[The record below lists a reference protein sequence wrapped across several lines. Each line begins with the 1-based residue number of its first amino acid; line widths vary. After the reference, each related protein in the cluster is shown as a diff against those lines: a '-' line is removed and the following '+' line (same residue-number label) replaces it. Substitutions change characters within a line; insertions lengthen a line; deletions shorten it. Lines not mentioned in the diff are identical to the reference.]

1 MKHRHISGI
10 IQFLERYLRH
20 MPLRYMLHELLL
32 HAEHGASNADIPLLS
47 NSRRLT
53 TVSSLNYPTI
63 AIVPKGAS
71 KPHCGYR
78 SAAVCIGFFH
88 PQNLGI
94 TLWIEVWWSSQTLP
108 LEPNAYFLGTRDAQ
122 RCQAKLLSFRRNFT
136 SAKSVFVCH
145 RHNTPSITYA
155 LAE

>member
-1 MKHRHISGI
+1 
-10 IQFLERYLRH
+10 

-53 TVSSLNYPTI
+53 TVSSLNNPTI
-63 AIVPKGAS
+63 SIVPKGAS

-94 TLWIEVWWSSQTLP
+94 TLWIEVRWSSQIQL
-108 LEPNAYFLGTRDAQ
+108 LDPNAYFLGDLIEW
-122 RCQAKLLSFRRNFT
+122 RCQGKLLSFRSKFIN
-136 SAKSVFVCH
+136 AKSVFMCH
-145 RHNTPSITYA
+145 RHNTFSITFA
-155 LAE
+155 LVE